1 MTEGNGGNAVT
12 ERKGSDTLDRRE
24 KGSVSKEH
32 SAFISTASSFRQ
44 YGFCVTASFPSLSLP
59 SSGPC
64 SLPSLSLPSSGG
76 GTLHGTLQGKGLNE
90 LELKG
95 LKGPKG
101 QDRKDPKEQ
110 AEQRETNP
118 S

>member
-1 MTEGNGGNAVT
+1 MEMFIRA
-12 ERKGSDTLDRRE
+12 RRF
-24 KGSVSKEH
+24 G
-32 SAFISTASSFRQ
+32 
-44 YGFCVTASFPSLSLP
+44 
-59 SSGPC
+59 
-64 SLPSLSLPSSGG
+64 SLPSLSLRSLRSLPSSGG
-76 GTLHGTLQGKGLNE
+76 GTLQGKGLNE

>member
-1 MTEGNGGNAVT
+1 MT

-59 SSGPC
+59 SSG
-64 SLPSLSLPSSGG
+64 G
-76 GTLHGTLQGKGLNE
+76 GTLQGKGLNE